1 MLWNMPLTVEA
12 LTPEVLYRLYAAR
25 IDRRIRAVLGRDTDR
40 EDLVHEVLITVFR
53 RIGTVR
59 DPACLDRW
67 IDQVTLNTLR
77 YTIRQRRLR
86 RHASWDALPEQQAG
100 SVQPNL
106 DARDLAARAIG
117 VIERL
122 PPSEGALLLNHWFTS
137 LSAREI
143 AESSGCS
150 IVTLT
155 RRLFKARN
163 RFEKLAR
170 RDPALAPCVDKAAL
184 ESPAWNRFSKA
195 RTRRAEKAVASREQP
210 QEQQF

>member
-1 MLWNMPLTVEA
+1 MLKVMPPSAEELR
-12 LTPEVLYRLYAAR
+12 PEVLYRLYRVR
-25 IDRRIRAVLGRDTDR
+25 IERRIRAVLGHDIES

-59 DPACLDRW
+59 DLACLDRW

-86 RHASWDALPEQQAG
+86 RHASWDALPEHQAG
-100 SVQPNL
+100 SFQPNL
-106 DARDLAARAIG
+106 DARDLASRAID

-122 PPSEGALLLNHWFTS
+122 PPSEGALLRSHWFTS

-143 AESSGCS
+143 AENSGCS
-150 IVTLT
+150 LVTMT

-170 RDPALAPCVDKAAL
+170 RDPALAPCVDQAAL
-184 ESPAWNRFSKA
+184 ESPSWQRFAQARARRASSKA
-195 RTRRAEKAVASREQP
+195 APSAEQP
-210 QEQQF
+210 GNP

>member
-1 MLWNMPLTVEA
+1 MPLSAAE
-12 LTPEVLYRLYAAR
+12 LRPEVLHRLYAAR
-25 IDRRIRAVLGRDTDR
+25 IDRRIRAALGRDTDR

-53 RIGTVR
+53 RIGTLR

-67 IDQVTLNTLR
+67 IDQVTVNTLR
-77 YTIRQRRLR
+77 YAIRQRRLR

-106 DARDLAARAIG
+106 DARDLASRAIS

-122 PPSEGALLLNHWFTS
+122 PPAERALLLNYWFTS

-143 AESSGCS
+143 AESAGCS
-150 IVTLT
+150 VVTVA

-170 RDPALAPCVDKAAL
+170 RDPALARCVDQAAT
-184 ESPAWNRFSKA
+184 ESPSWQRFTKA
-195 RTRRAEKAVASREQP
+195 RTRRTVAKTASP
-210 QEQQF
+210 ITDF